1 MGHTCSV
8 GLLSALAIKGGGGLL
23 DRTEGRGRRAAGFF
37 GRFKESFFVGEMS
50 EAMPGMK
57 QSSER
62 EMSPNPVRVCS
73 SFSSGIVGIRDGD
86 VACIDEA
93 VVRDMVRDAEMK
105 AATTAKAVGLLFW
118 LVMGV
123 ISGKV

>member
-1 MGHTCSV
+1 
-8 GLLSALAIKGGGGLL
+8 
-23 DRTEGRGRRAAGFF
+23 
-37 GRFKESFFVGEMS
+37 MS

-73 SFSSGIVGIRDGD
+73 SFSSGIVGMGDGD

-93 VVRDMVRDAEMK
+93 EVVRDMVRDAEMK
-105 AATTAKAVGLLFW
+105 AATTAKALGLLFW